1 MWGIKIVKRYLLSMA
16 YYFQRQRSANRP
28 FVSKTY
34 DFQPLPP
41 KAITSG
47 ASCGHVWSGRSVF
60 SDSWVAGRAAIGGF
74 MLVVILLSGCT
85 TTGKMADCETF
96 VKTNRQVDAYFAKNS
111 TDGAALGKKK
121 FNGVEE
127 QKKLAKEYLTF
138 FLQSAETSNKAIVA
152 IQGLSLKDEQL
163 QTLQA
168 EYLSITK
175 KTKEAIDRLAVISA
189 EQNTSPITDA
199 IVKDPKLD
207 VKLVAKSK
215 QLDDDFQEK
224 VKALRELGGEEGKV
238 IDKVNAYC
246 GQSAPSN
253 SPAGSP
259 IPTSSPTK

>member
-1 MWGIKIVKRYLLSMA
+1 VKRYWLLKA
-16 YYFQRQRSANRP
+16 YYCQRQHCPNEFA
-28 FVSKTY
+28 
-34 DFQPLPP
+34 QHMQP
-41 KAITSG
+41 KAISG
-47 ASCGHVWSGRSVF
+47 LLLLL
-60 SDSWVAGRAAIGGF
+60 
-74 MLVVILLSGCT
+74 LVTMLSGCN

-138 FLQSAETSNKAIVA
+138 FLQSAETSTKAIAA
-152 IQGLSLKDEQL
+152 IQGMSLKDEQL
-163 QTLQA
+163 QTLQT
-168 EYLSITK
+168 EYLGITK

-189 EQNTSPITDA
+189 EQSTSPITDA

-207 VKLVAKSK
+207 LKLMAKSQ

-224 VKALRELGGEEGKV
+224 VKVLRELGAEEGKV

-246 GQSAPSN
+246 GQPAPSN
-253 SPAGSP
+253 SSTNNP
-259 IPTSSPTK
+259 SPTK

>member
-1 MWGIKIVKRYLLSMA
+1 MKQYLLSMA
-16 YYFQRQRSANRP
+16 SYCQWQRYAN
-28 FVSKTY
+28 
-34 DFQPLPP
+34 DFAKCKSP
-41 KAITSG
+41 KAIG
-47 ASCGHVWSGRSVF
+47 GWLVLL
-60 SDSWVAGRAAIGGF
+60 VAVA
-74 MLVVILLSGCT
+74 MLSGCT
-85 TTGKMADCETF
+85 TSGKVADCETF

-138 FLQSAETSNKAIVA
+138 FLQSAETSSKAIAA
-152 IQGLSLKDEQL
+152 IQGMSIKDEQL
-163 QTLQA
+163 KTLQT
-168 EYLSITK
+168 EYLGITK

-224 VKALRELGGEEGKV
+224 VKVLQELGEEESKV
-238 IDKVNAYC
+238 INKVNAYC
-246 GQSAPSN
+246 GQPAPGGA
-253 SPAGSP
+253 PA
-259 IPTSSPTK
+259 PTK

>member
-1 MWGIKIVKRYLLSMA
+1 MMGFLMWGIKIVKQYLLSMA
-16 YYFQRQRSANRP
+16 YYCRRQRYA
-28 FVSKTY
+28 K
-34 DFQPLPP
+34 DFAQHKSLSP
-41 KAITSG
+41 KAI
-47 ASCGHVWSGRSVF
+47 
-60 SDSWVAGRAAIGGF
+60 GGLLIL
-74 MLVVILLSGCT
+74 LVTMLSGCT
-85 TTGKMADCETF
+85 TTGKMPDCETF

-138 FLQSAETSNKAIVA
+138 FLQSAETSNRAITA
-152 IQGLSLKDEQL
+152 IQGMSLKDEQL
-163 QTLQA
+163 QTLQT

-207 VKLVAKSK
+207 VKLMAKSK

-224 VKALRELGGEEGKV
+224 VKVLRELGGEEGKV

-246 GQSAPSN
+246 GQPVPSN
-253 SPAGSP
+253 SP
-259 IPTSSPTK
+259 TSSPAK

>member
-1 MWGIKIVKRYLLSMA
+1 MWGIKIVKRSLLSIA
-16 YYFQRQRSANRP
+16 EYCQRQRSANRQ
-28 FVSKTY
+28 VVTY
-34 DFQPLPP
+34 DLAQMLSP
-41 KAITSG
+41 KVLNSG
-47 ASCGHVWSGRSVF
+47 AV
-60 SDSWVAGRAAIGGF
+60 AAISGVLL
-74 MLVVILLSGCT
+74 LVVMMLSGCT
-85 TTGKMADCETF
+85 ASGKMADCETF

-127 QKKLAKEYLTF
+127 QKKLAKEYLNF
-138 FLQSAETSNKAIVA
+138 FLQSAETSNKAIAA
-152 IQGLSLKDEQL
+152 IQGMSLKDAQL
-163 QTLQA
+163 QTMQT

-199 IVKDPKLD
+199 IVKDPQLD

-224 VKALRELGGEEGKV
+224 VKVLRELGGEEGKV

-246 GQSAPSN
+246 GQPTPSG
-253 SPAGSP
+253 SPTGSP
-259 IPTSSPTK
+259 IK

>member
-16 YYFQRQRSANRP
+16 NYCQRQRSAN
-28 FVSKTY
+28 
-34 DFQPLPP
+34 DFAQHKSLSP
-41 KAITSG
+41 KVI
-47 ASCGHVWSGRSVF
+47 CGF
-60 SDSWVAGRAAIGGF
+60 I
-74 MLVVILLSGCT
+74 LVVAMLSGCT
-85 TTGKMADCETF
+85 SGKMADCETF

-138 FLQSAETSNKAIVA
+138 FLQSAETSAKAIGA
-152 IQGLSLKDEQL
+152 IQGMSLKDEQL
-163 QTLQA
+163 KTLQT

-207 VKLVAKSK
+207 VKLMAKSK
-215 QLDDDFQEK
+215 QLDDDFQERVK
-224 VKALRELGGEEGKV
+224 VLRELGGEEGKV

-246 GQSAPSN
+246 GQPAPSGN
-253 SPAGSP
+253 PTASP
-259 IPTSSPTK
+259 ISSPTK

>member
-1 MWGIKIVKRYLLSMA
+1 MKRYLLSIA
-16 YYFQRQRSANRP
+16 EYCQRQRSANQQVV
-28 FVSKTY
+28 FKAY
-34 DFQPLPP
+34 DFAQPLSP
-41 KAITSG
+41 KVINSRAGAASLLILLIT
-47 ASCGHVWSGRSVF
+47 
-60 SDSWVAGRAAIGGF
+60 
-74 MLVVILLSGCT
+74 MLSGCA
-85 TTGKMADCETF
+85 TGKMADCETF

-138 FLQSAETSNKAIVA
+138 FLQSAETSNKAIAA
-152 IQGLSLKDEQL
+152 IQTMYLKDGQLKTL
-163 QTLQA
+163 QT

-207 VKLVAKSK
+207 MKLVAKSK

-224 VKALRELGGEEGKV
+224 VKVLQELGGEEGKV

-246 GQSAPSN
+246 GQPVQN
-253 SPAGSP
+253 GSP
-259 IPTSSPTK
+259 TNSSTK